1 MTSLDSLLNTA
12 RLPDPKAR
20 QRAALALGT
29 VDTTPVMADLV
40 YLMATEPED
49 FVRETLVWAVVARP
63 QAATRELVAALRLD
77 LPLEPV
83 LHALSKIG
91 DPGTARAVRPF
102 ADDADDAVAAKA
114 WWALA
119 RIGTPDVLDA
129 MLPHLGAAS
138 AARRH
143 GLTRAL
149 LQLGEPAL
157 APLAAALD
165 SEDAAVRSHAAEV
178 LVAFADPTRY
188 GLYERR
194 TGRDYSGRAADI
206 VRSATAPEVD
216 GALLLATVSDDHPGL
231 VAAAQRLRDERS

>member
-1 MTSLDSLLNTA
+1 MASLDALLNTA
-12 RLPDPKAR
+12 RLPDPRSR

-63 QAATRELVAALRLD
+63 QAAARELVAALHLD
-77 LPLEPV
+77 VPHEPV

-91 DPGTARAVRPF
+91 DPGTERAIVPF
-102 ADDADDAVAAKA
+102 AADPDDAVAAKA

-119 RIGTPDVLDA
+119 RIGSPQALDA
-129 MLPHLGAAS
+129 LLPHLGAQS

-149 LQLGEPAL
+149 LQLGEPAIT
-157 APLAAALD
+157 PLAAVLD
-165 SEDAAVRSHAAEV
+165 GDDAAARSHAAEV

-194 TGRDYSGRAADI
+194 TGRDHSGRAADI
-206 VRSATAPEVD
+206 LRAATAPEVD

-231 VAAAQRLRDERS
+231 VAAAGRLREERR